1 MSISKDDT
9 AHIAKLARLAL
20 SPEEVEIL
28 TTDLGAILGYIE
40 KIAAIEGDGDGA
52 PGTGAAGSPGAAA
65 DTTAG
70 AETAPRGTPLRDDVV
85 RPSLPVAEALR
96 PSADHDDDFF
106 RVPPVLS
113 REEGA

>member
-1 MSISKDDT
+1 MSISRDDT

-20 SPEEVEIL
+20 SPEEVERL
-28 TTDLGAILGYIE
+28 TKDLGAILGYIE
-40 KIAAIEGDGDGA
+40 KIAAIED
-52 PGTGAAGSPGAAA
+52 SPGAGDAREAA
-65 DTTAG
+65 TP
-70 AETAPRGTPLRDDVV
+70 PRPTPLRDDVV

-106 RVPPVLS
+106 RVPPVLN